1 MSTEILQLA
10 KEAKLIR
17 SGLPL
22 DELVRR
28 SQLIE
33 QLEKQFGNVKT
44 DVLDAQNAAKGAA
57 NEAKQAGRT
66 ANTLR
71 EQVTRDL
78 KQLGGEIT
86 KTYDKLNGPLERVTK
101 GMDKWINLISGV
113 LGVAGVVISLMAL
126 KASEANQAAFDRS
139 INLAA
144 IEGAK
149 QGSINQLLAN
159 RIAAN
164 KAELAK
170 TNKRIDVLNRE
181 AELASNA
188 IKVAR
193 SWADRAY
200 KLAND
205 GLYESRTKIRRLNDI
220 VAQANSNASKA
231 LQQNTALKSNVL
243 AIDTKVKTI
252 DVKARTV
259 EAKAVKAE
267 SEATQA
273 RVGLK
278 LVDIKAT
285 TALTAT
291 QQLPAKVPALA
302 APAINNA
309 IAPVKAQVQQ
319 AQTAAQQAKAEN
331 PPQNQRIAEL
341 ENKVRAIQVKPTTN
355 TGNST
360 GTGTNAPTVNQAEV
374 NRAVNNSIAGMGIL
388 PRLTAVQATADAAL
402 ARSTAALNK
411 PELEPIG
418 RSAIGLGANNAAAI
432 DKLNQD
438 IQQLSKAPNLL
449 EPRLTTIET
458 KVREREKVDAAAN
471 QKLDQLVA
479 DRSKLEQIIAITG
492 GLGLMAP
499 QIINSLRPEIQALP
513 GTTAAAVA
521 AQPCNGKGCGGRT
534 AQRVDDL
541 AGEMGALRNQVNG
554 LPNTVGNVVNAGAN
568 LYQVPLL
575 NTINSKLGAPV
586 AGGIGGLLS
595 NVSQLVDNFSK
606 SFERFA
612 KWSQMDRALNLL
624 STIATLHNAYMLSSG
639 LSQTL
644 FSMISNSL
652 ALFGVKDY
660 SQDKDG
666 QPFDVGKIF
675 ADFTD
680 NVAKA
685 ALGTETVDGI
695 KTEWKKYNRI
705 FQAAGNIVNSVQSI
719 GYSILGALEIV
730 ANWNALVANALK
742 KMGVVGEH
750 AYKWFNPEVN
760 FQNRF
765 FTAIDRAENIVSN
778 IDQVAQEGLS
788 IQDTFKQFGTQ
799 QKELQDSV
807 AQVTNSPQRAQPPKL
822 PKLPKLPQPR
832 KPQVLAL
839 LSLLQTK

>member
-57 NEAKQAGRT
+57 NEAKQAGKT

-181 AELASNA
+181 ADLASNA

-267 SEATQA
+267 SEAIQA
-273 RVGLK
+273 RAGLK
-278 LVDIKAT
+278 LVDSKAT
-285 TALTAT
+285 TALTTA

-479 DRSKLEQIIAITG
+479 DRSKLEQILAISG
-492 GLGLMAP
+492 GLALMAP
-499 QIINSLRPEIQALP
+499 KIIDTLSPKIDALP

-541 AGEMGALRNQVNG
+541 AGELGSLRNQVNG
-554 LPNTVGNVVNAGAN
+554 LPNTVGNMVNGGNAVAN
-568 LYQVPLL
+568 AAQLNLL
-575 NTINSKLGAPV
+575 NTINGKLGAALPN
-586 AGGIGGLLS
+586 GGLGGLLS
-595 NVSQLVDNFSK
+595 RIAKSSAVDKAVQFTT
-606 SFERFA
+606 
-612 KWSQMDRALNLL
+612 LL
-624 STIATLHNAYMLSSG
+624 ATLHNGFFLSNDLAQSFFSLSSSAINATMRTMG
-639 LSQTL
+639 
-644 FSMISNSL
+644 FSTGEDTPI
-652 ALFGVKDY
+652 
-660 SQDKDG
+660 
-666 QPFDVGKIF
+666 DVGAIINQELQDSLK
-675 ADFTD
+675 
-680 NVAKA
+680 
-685 ALGTETVDGI
+685 
-695 KTEWKKYNRI
+695 
-705 FQAAGNIVNSVQSI
+705 
-719 GYSILGALEIV
+719 SILGAENLAQLNLALASFNRIYQAAANVISDVRNMADSTRNVLEYTAENTGRIG
-730 ANWNALVANALK
+730 NALK
-742 KMGVVGEH
+742 KERVVAPDAYPDMPEKVTARTGVQRKLDDFLEGVGNLQEGVSALDSAFQSVTSLNDSVE
-750 AYKWFNPEVN
+750 AYKRSTKE
-760 FQNRF
+760 
-765 FTAIDRAENIVSN
+765 
-778 IDQVAQEGLS
+778 
-788 IQDTFKQFGTQ
+788 FK
-799 QKELQDSV
+799 DSV
-807 AQVTNSPQRAQPPKL
+807 EQSPIPAVAANLAVKAKREAERAASVSPDSIASVA
-822 PKLPKLPQPR
+822 R
-832 KPQVLAL
+832 EAAEV
-839 LSLLQTK
+839 